1 MKGFVARIWSAAVKG
16 RTAVARV
23 LGLVLVPFSWLYG
36 VLMRANRARRNR
48 MRPWTGT
55 TPVVL
60 VGNLTVGGTG
70 KTPLVALVAARL
82 LEAGLRPA
90 VLSRGY
96 GGKTGPEP
104 RTAGDGSGTA
114 GKPEDTGDEPAL
126 LARSLPPGIPVLV
139 GTDRPRAASIAVER
153 FGARSLVLDD
163 SFQQRA
169 RFPLGVK
176 VVTLNAAEPFGN
188 GRLFPAG
195 TLREEP
201 EAIAGAEAVV
211 LTHADE
217 VSESELER
225 LKARVTNLAPGALL
239 AVAAHRLGGLEN
251 PDGTVAYSA
260 LWVRG
265 RRLLALSA
273 IGYPE
278 GFERMLVRAGATVTA
293 SVRREDHHRWG
304 SREVLRA
311 GEEAAAERCDVIV
324 TTAKDAVRLPKVR
337 LAVPLLV
344 ARLDFAFVSGGEE
357 LAALVVG
364 RSGPPGT
371 GETSP
376 GPNPAGGSP
385 AGKG

>member
-1 MKGFVARIWSAAVKG
+1 MKGLVARIWTAAIKGKG
-16 RTAVARV
+16 RGWSAGALM

-36 VLMRANRARRNR
+36 VVMRVNRARRNR
-48 MRPWTGT
+48 MKPWTGT

-70 KTPLVALVAARL
+70 KTPLVAFIAARL
-82 LEAGLRPA
+82 LAAGLKPA

-96 GGKTGPEP
+96 GGTAGPEP
-104 RTAGDGSGTA
+104 RAAGDGSGGA
-114 GKPEDTGDEPAL
+114 GDPGETGDEPAL
-126 LARSLPPGIPVLV
+126 LARSLPPGIPVMV

-169 RFPLGVK
+169 RFPAGLK
-176 VVTLNAAEPFGN
+176 IVTLNAAEPFGN

-201 EAIAGAEAVV
+201 EVLAEADAVV
-211 LTHADE
+211 LTHSDE
-217 VSESELER
+217 VSEAELER
-225 LKARVTNLAPGALL
+225 LKGRVSALAPQALL

-260 LWVRG
+260 LWIGG
-265 RRLLALSA
+265 RRALALSA

-278 GFERMLVRAGATVTA
+278 GFERMLVRAGGTVA
-293 SVRREDHHRWG
+293 GSVRREDHHPWG
-304 SREVLRA
+304 SREVMRA
-311 GEEAAAERCDVIV
+311 GEEAAALRCDVIV

-337 LAVPLLV
+337 LAVPVLV
-344 ARLDFAFVSGGEE
+344 ARLDFAFITGGEE
-357 LAALVVG
+357 LAALVAG
-364 RSGPPGT
+364 RAGPPGT
-371 GETSP
+371 G
-376 GPNPAGGSP
+376 GSP
-385 AGKG
+385 AGRG